1 VTSADTG
8 IVALVSHARRV
19 PAVEREAFA
28 GRIRHEL
35 ADRALVLETCH
46 RVEAYWAATQ
56 TEVELAAGAWL
67 PAGGTALIG
76 EAAVRHAIAVAVGR
90 DSVVV
95 GEDQIL
101 HQLRESVEAAR
112 QAARFDPALERLFS
126 LALQAGRRAHSWRQ
140 GPSRSLADVALA
152 AIERRTGPLAGR
164 PILVVGAG
172 RMARLA
178 AVAATA
184 AGASVIIA
192 NRTTERGAALA
203 RVSGAATA
211 PFDPGPDAGPFAGV
225 LVALGGPWPIPAAT
239 VAALVR
245 GGSVVVDLS
254 VPAAL
259 GQAAVGALGAGLIS
273 ADGLARTEAES
284 IEPSATSLNRLD
296 RLVDQTTREFG
307 AWLDGRA
314 GRATAEALIEHA
326 DREREAELA
335 LLWRHLPDLPPEDR
349 AVIDGMTRH
358 LARRLLRAP
367 LERLGRDSDGRDEAA
382 VRDLFAL

>member
-1 VTSADTG
+1 VTSPGTG
-8 IVALVSHARRV
+8 IVALVSHARQV

-28 GRIRHEL
+28 GRIRDGL
-35 ADRALVLETCH
+35 ADQALVLETCH
-46 RVEAYWAATQ
+46 RVEAYWAGTQ
-56 TEVELAAGAWL
+56 AEFELAAQAWL
-67 PAGGTALIG
+67 PAGGTALSG
-76 EAAVRHAIAVAVGR
+76 AGVARNAIAVAVGR

-112 QAARFDPALERLFS
+112 RAARFDPALERLFS
-126 LALQAGRRAHSWRQ
+126 LALQAGRRARSWRQ

-164 PILVVGAG
+164 QVLVVGAG

-178 AVAATA
+178 TVAAAA
-184 AGASVIIA
+184 AGASVVIA
-192 NRTTERGAALA
+192 NRTAERGAALA
-203 RVSGAATA
+203 RASGAGTA
-211 PFDPGPDAGPFAGV
+211 PFDPGEDAGPFAG
-225 LVALGGPWPIPAAT
+225 ALLAIGGPWSIAPVT
-239 VAALVR
+239 VAALR
-245 GGSVVVDLS
+245 RAGTVVVDLS

-259 GQAAVGALGAGLIS
+259 GPAAIEALGAGLIS
-273 ADGLARTEAES
+273 ADGLARSEAES
-284 IEPSATSLNRLD
+284 IEPSAASLDRLD
-296 RLVDQTTREFG
+296 RLVDQTTREFE

-314 GRATAEALIEHA
+314 SRATAEALIEHA

-335 LLWRHLPDLPPEDR
+335 LLWRHLPDLSPEDR
-349 AVIDGMTRH
+349 AAIDGMTRH

-367 LERLGRDSDGRDEAA
+367 LERLGRDSDGRDEQA